1 MPKAR
6 RLALLFDLDGTLVD
20 SIELIINSFE
30 HAFASHTGPAPSREE
45 FATGIGRP
53 LAAQFAAYC
62 ESADQVQLLISKYR
76 EYQLVHHDRLTKPY
90 EGMAEAVVALSV
102 AGHSLGVVTSK
113 IEALALRAL
122 KHVRFAEHF
131 RVVVGCDATTRH
143 KPDPEPVLLAL
154 ERLKMSPENAIF
166 VGDSPYDMQ
175 AGRAAGV
182 TAVGVI
188 WGAFTREVLEDAGA
202 QHVLERPSELPGLVE
217 RISTLAVVDSPPDSN
232 LLAGPSI

>member
-20 SIELIINSFE
+20 SIELIINSFQ

-53 LAAQFAAYC
+53 LAAQFAQYC
-62 ESADQVQLLISKYR
+62 ESADQVQFLISKYR

-90 EGMAEAVVALSV
+90 DGMAGAVVALSE
-102 AGHSLGVVTSK
+102 AGHALGVVTSK
-113 IEALALRAL
+113 VEALALRAL
-122 KHVRFAEHF
+122 KHVGFAEHF
-131 RVVVGCDATTRH
+131 RVVVGCDATTKH

-154 ERLKMSPENAIF
+154 ERLNMPPEHAIF
-166 VGDSPYDMQ
+166 VGDSPYDIQ
-175 AGRAAGV
+175 AGLAAGV
-182 TAVGVI
+182 TAVGVT
-188 WGAFTREVLEDAGA
+188 WGAFTRQVLEDAGA
-202 QHVLERPSELPGLVE
+202 EHVLEHPSELPGLVA
-217 RISTLAVVDSPPDSN
+217 RIATRAALARPSDSN